1 MSEPVRASAEA
12 VEAGAGQRGAAGA
25 AGAEGAEG
33 QTGEPVPLLP
43 TRDLVLFP
51 GASAPLIV
59 ARSVSA
65 AAVDEALRRPE
76 PLVLV
81 ALQRRADV
89 DTPDA
94 SDVHELGTL
103 AQIRRTVRLSD
114 GRLKVIVQGLRR
126 ARLGAWRMGPT
137 EGAPDAGGA
146 GSPAV
151 LVTPLGA
158 GPGPGPM
165 PGVVGDPRGP
175 LHDAEVLA
183 LVRQLREDLER
194 FARADRLRASSLTE
208 LLHDLAGPEGSEG
221 EAGAERFADLLAS
234 QLPLPPAEAQRVLE
248 SPTIAARL
256 RLLAAFLRRELQLI
270 ELQED
275 IRTRTKDVLSRAQRE
290 HFLREQLRQ
299 IHSELEDG
307 RGDEVEELR
316 RQLSRSGASGEA
328 LAEAERQLRRLEQT
342 PAHSAEAQVIRAHL
356 DCLVE
361 MPWQVLT
368 PDRFDLPEARRIL
381 DEDHHGLAAVKQRV
395 LEFLSVLRLRRGAA
409 GAAARERAGQPQRLG
424 MVLCLCG
431 PPGVGKTSLGR
442 SIARALSRRFVRVAL
457 GGVRDDAELRGH
469 RRTYVGAMPGRVMQ
483 GLRQAGTRN
492 PVVLLDEIDKLC
504 ADTHGDP
511 AAALLEILDP
521 EQNHAFRDHY
531 LGVPFDLSEVLFIA
545 TANSPEQIPPALRD
559 RLEMLALP
567 GYTDDEKLAI
577 AERHIVPRTLLGTGL
592 LPAYPVR
599 FTRPALQRLVREYT
613 REAGVRELERQVAA
627 VCRKLAHKIAEQEGA
642 IGPQL
647 SLAPLPRSLSQ
658 AGDRQVAG
666 HTAQLSLAGVG
677 PVLPPSLQRFT
688 VTEQRLR
695 RLLGPS
701 PLPPRLLGPGDD
713 KARVGVAI
721 GLAWTPVGG
730 EVLEIETQRMPG
742 PGSLRLTG
750 QLGEVMRESAQAA
763 LSYVRGWAAG
773 HGLADPFTEGRELH
787 VHVPAGAIPK
797 DGPSAGVTIACAL
810 ASLLSGIAV
819 RGDVA
824 MTGELTLRG
833 RILPVG
839 GLKEKLL
846 AAERA
851 GLSVVLVPKGSAQ
864 EIATLR
870 RPRSLRVVL
879 VSDMDE
885 LLREAL
891 VCAPGPQHT
900 RTHATPRSGAPA
912 EKRTRHGA
920 SRRKRS
926 V

>member
-25 AGAEGAEG
+25 ECAEG
-33 QTGEPVPLLP
+33 QTGESVPLLP

-81 ALQRRADV
+81 ALQRRPDV
-89 DTPDA
+89 DTPDGN
-94 SDVHELGTL
+94 DVHEIGTL

-126 ARLGAWRMGPT
+126 VRLGAFCTGPT
-137 EGAPDAGGA
+137 EVSSDAGAA
-146 GSPAV
+146 GGPPL
-151 LVTPLGA
+151 LVTPLSMGTGA
-158 GPGPGPM
+158 L
-165 PGVVGDPRGP
+165 PGVMGDPRGP
-175 LHDAEVLA
+175 LHDAEALA

-208 LLHDLAGPEGSEG
+208 LLHDLAGPEGNEG
-221 EAGAERFADLLAS
+221 EAAAERFADLLAS

-256 RLLAAFLRRELQLI
+256 RLLGAFLRRELQLI

-316 RQLSRSGASGEA
+316 RQLSRSGAGGEA

-381 DEDHHGLAAVKQRV
+381 DEDHHGLATVKQRV

-409 GAAARERAGQPQRLG
+409 GAAARERADQPQRLG
-424 MVLCLCG
+424 TVLCLCG

-492 PVVLLDEIDKLC
+492 PVLLLDEIDKLC

-521 EQNHAFRDHY
+521 EQNYAFRDHY

-577 AERHIVPRTLLGTGL
+577 AARHIVPKTLLGTGL
-592 LPAYPVR
+592 LPTYPVR
-599 FTRPALQRLVREYT
+599 FTRPALQRLVRDYT

-642 IGPQL
+642 VGPQL
-647 SLAPLPRSLSQ
+647 SLAPRSLSQ

-677 PVLPPSLQRFT
+677 PVLPPSLLRFT

-713 KARVGVAI
+713 KARIGVAI

-773 HGLADPFTEGRELH
+773 HGLGDPFTEGRELH

-864 EIATLR
+864 ELAALR

-900 RTHATPRSGAPA
+900 RTHATSRSGAPA

>member
-1 MSEPVRASAEA
+1 
-12 VEAGAGQRGAAGA
+12 
-25 AGAEGAEG
+25 
-33 QTGEPVPLLP
+33 VPLLP

-59 ARSVSA
+59 GRSISA

-81 ALQRRADV
+81 VLQRRSDV
-89 DTPDA
+89 ETPA
-94 SDVHELGTL
+94 SGDVHEVGTL
-103 AQIRRTVRLSD
+103 ALIRRTVRLAD
-114 GRLKVIVQGLRR
+114 GRLKAVVEGLQRV
-126 ARLGAWRMGPT
+126 RLGAWMPVAT
-137 EGAPDAGGA
+137 EPAPQDPDA
-146 GSPAV
+146 SPALSSDLATGLATGLATDLEPGLLTERAMGQRADRALV
-151 LVTPLGA
+151 LVTPEPL
-158 GPGPGPM
+158 PGPGTSLGS
-165 PGVVGDPRGP
+165 GVLGDPRGP

-183 LVRQLREDLER
+183 LLRQLREDLQR
-194 FARADRLRASSLTE
+194 FARTDKLRSASLTE
-208 LLHDLAGPEGSEG
+208 LLLDDPHEPGPEGNE
-221 EAGAERFADLLAS
+221 AERFADRVAS
-234 QLPLPPAEAQRVLE
+234 QLSLPPAEAQRVLE
-248 SPTIAARL
+248 GPSVAARL
-256 RLLAAFLRRELQLI
+256 RQLAAFLRRELQLL

-275 IRTRTKDVLSRAQRE
+275 IRTRTRDVLSRAQRE

-316 RQLSRSGASGEA
+316 RQLSRSGAGGEA
-328 LAEAERQLRRLEQT
+328 LAEAERQIRRLEQT
-342 PAHSAEAQVIRAHL
+342 PPHSAEGQVIRAHL
-356 DCLVE
+356 DWLLE
-361 MPWQVLT
+361 LPWQVLT
-368 PDRFDLPEARRIL
+368 QDRFDLAEARRIL
-381 DEDHHGLAAVKQRV
+381 DEEHHGLLAVKQRV
-395 LEFLSVLRLRRGAA
+395 LEFLSVLRLRQKGPASGVRG
-409 GAAARERAGQPQRLG
+409 GARLG
-424 MVLCLCG
+424 TVLCLSG

-442 SIARALSRRFVRVAL
+442 SIARALGRRFVRVAL

-469 RRTYVGAMPGRVMQ
+469 RRTYVGAMPGRLMQ
-483 GLRQAGTRN
+483 GLRQAGARN
-492 PVVLLDEIDKLC
+492 PVLLLDEIDKLC
-504 ADTHGDP
+504 EGAHGDP

-545 TANSPEQIPPALRD
+545 TANSPDRIPPALRD
-559 RLEMLALP
+559 RLELVTLP

-577 AERHIVPRTLLGTGL
+577 AAQHIVPRALLSTGL

-599 FTRPALQRLVREYT
+599 FTRPALRALVRDYT
-613 REAGVRELERQVAA
+613 REAGVRELERQIGA
-627 VCRKLAHKIAEQEGA
+627 VCRKLAHQIAEQEA
-642 IGPQL
+642 ALSPQL
-647 SLAPLPRSLSQ
+647 SLEKLTASRPGPAP
-658 AGDRQVAG
+658 AGG
-666 HTAQLSLAGVG
+666 QLLLAGVG
-677 PVLPPSLQRFT
+677 PAVPPSLLRLT
-688 VTEQRLR
+688 VGEPRLR
-695 RLLGPS
+695 QLLGPS
-701 PLPPRLLGPGDD
+701 PVPPRLFNAADAGDEQ
-713 KARVGVAI
+713 RVGVAL

-742 PGSLRLTG
+742 TGGLRLTG

-763 LSYVRGWAAG
+763 LSFVRGWGAAR
-773 HGLADPFTEGRELH
+773 GLPDPMASGDELH

-810 ASLLSGIAV
+810 ASLISGVAV

-833 RILPVG
+833 RVLPVG

-851 GLSVVLVPKGSAQ
+851 GVKTVLVPAGSAQ
-864 EIATLR
+864 QLAALR
-870 RPRSLRVVL
+870 RPRSLQVVL
-879 VSDMDE
+879 VSDMDG

-891 VCAPGPQHT
+891 VCAPAAQHT
-900 RTHATPRSGAPA
+900 RTHATPRPGPPG